1 VTKEKGFTTLTPV
14 MLLHEAIDDG
24 VGDHPERDAVFGR
37 TLGNVEILVFVALAQ
52 HLVQVPG
59 LLRDAV
65 GVAVVVVLGHGLAVT
80 LQRTECVLK

>member
-1 VTKEKGFTTLTPV
+1 MTKEKSFITLTPV
-14 MLLHEAIDDG
+14 VLLHEAIDDG

-37 TLGNVEILVFVALAQ
+37 PLGNVEILVFVALAQ

-59 LLRDAV
+59 LFWDAI

-80 LQRTECVLK
+80 QQCTECVLK